1 MQYSNFG
8 NTGLIVSRLAF
19 GAMTFGQGILIG
31 ELKNNIDQ
39 TAADQMIGK
48 GLDAGI
54 NFFDTADMYTGGQS
68 EMMLGKALKSK
79 RDDVIIAT
87 KCGFRS
93 GDAVTASGLSYR
105 YVLKS
110 VEASLRRLDTEYID
124 LFLVHIPDPFTPLE
138 ETARALDEVVSKGWV
153 RYVGYSNYPAWKA
166 QKMLAIQQKDGLA
179 RWIGAQMYYSLLG
192 RDLEN
197 DVVPFL
203 QDNDLG
209 LMVWSPLASGFLSG
223 KYTRENPVPEDSR
236 RASFDFPPID
246 VEKGYEVVAGLK
258 ELGEK
263 YNASIAQM
271 ALAWL
276 LAKPY
281 VSSVIIGATK
291 IGQLE
296 DNLAAA
302 NINLSAE
309 DVQLLDDLTAP
320 AVPYPTWMQPMGRD
334 EMVSEALGE

>member
-8 NTGLIVSRLAF
+8 NTGLIVSRMAF
-19 GAMTFGQGILIG
+19 GAMTFGQGTLIG

-39 TAADQMIGK
+39 HTADQMVGMC
-48 GLDAGI
+48 LDAGI
-54 NFFDTADMYTGGQS
+54 NFFDTADMYTTGQS

-93 GDAVTASGLSYR
+93 GNAVTASGLSYR
-105 YVLKS
+105 YILNA
-110 VEASLRRLDTEYID
+110 VEASLKRLETDYID
-124 LFLVHIPDPFTPLE
+124 LFLVHIPDPITPLE
-138 ETARALDEVVSKGWV
+138 ETARALDEVVQKGWV
-153 RYVGYSNYPAWKA
+153 RYVGCSNYPAWKA
-166 QKMLAIQQKDGLA
+166 QKMLAVQERDRRV

-203 QDNDLG
+203 EDNGLG

-223 KYTRENPVPEDSR
+223 KYTRENPVPADSR
-236 RASFDFPPID
+236 RAKFDFPPID
-246 VEKGYEVVAGLK
+246 VEKGYEVVAKLK
-258 ELGEK
+258 ELGARYE
-263 YNASIAQM
+263 ASVAQM

-281 VSSVIIGATK
+281 VSSVIIGATNLR
-291 IGQLE
+291 QLE

-302 NINLSAE
+302 RISLSAE
-309 DVQLLDDLTAP
+309 DVQLLDESTLP
-320 AVPYPTWMQPMGRD
+320 HVPYPAWMQPMGWD
-334 EMVSEALGE
+334 EKVKEALGV